1 MIRNR
6 KKIVDM
12 IFNFIFHKFPVILER
27 TAFKK
32 GLSISKTLIQKKH
45 ELYILRLKLQVTISQ
60 STYA

>member
-27 TAFKK
+27 TAGQK
-32 GLSISKTLIQKKH
+32 GVKYFQNFNS
-45 ELYILRLKLQVTISQ
+45 EEAWTIHIKIEI
-60 STYA
+60 TGDD